1 MLRIAICD
9 DEALELAA
17 TRAMMEE
24 FITLRGLSARIETF
38 ADGKSLLF
46 AMSEPFDLYLLDV
59 VMPEQNGVELG
70 KELRKSDTSGVIV
83 YLTTSPD
90 FAIESYDAQAF
101 HYLLKPVKR
110 ERLYEVLDRAVAALK
125 RRDECVYVKTRDGTV
140 RLLLDDIYYAELLGR
155 AARYVCR
162 DAVVD
167 SMTSSASFREMAASL
182 LADGRFYLCG
192 ASLALNLGHVRM
204 VDRSGALLS
213 TGQRIEVPRLTAGA
227 LYLAWSN
234 YWLEGGGQS

>member
-9 DEALELAA
+9 DEEDELAA
-17 TRAMMEE
+17 TRAAMEE
-24 FITLRGLSARIETF
+24 YLAERGLSADVETF

-70 KELRKSDTSGVIV
+70 KELRKTDTSGIIV

-110 ERLYEVLDRAVAALK
+110 ERLFEVLDRAVAALR
-125 RRDECVYVKTRDGTV
+125 RRDEGAYVKTRDGTV
-140 RLLLDDIYYAELLGR
+140 RLLLDDIYYAELHDR
-155 AARYVCR
+155 AVRYVCR
-162 DAVVD
+162 SGIVD
-167 SMTSSASFREMAASL
+167 GMTSSLPFREMVTPL
-182 LADGRFYLCG
+182 LADRRFYLCG
-192 ASLALNLGHVRM
+192 VSLAINLNHVRM
-204 VDRSGALLS
+204 VDRNGALLS
-213 TGQRIEVPRLTAGA
+213 TGQRIEVPRRTTGA

-234 YWLEGGGQS
+234 YWLEGGRQS